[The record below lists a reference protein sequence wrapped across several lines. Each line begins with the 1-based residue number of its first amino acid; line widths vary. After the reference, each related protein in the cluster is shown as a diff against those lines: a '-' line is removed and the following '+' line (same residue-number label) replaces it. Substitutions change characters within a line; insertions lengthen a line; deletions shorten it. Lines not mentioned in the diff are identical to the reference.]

1 MGISIS
7 FRLLVDG
14 LQFTVYSLQ
23 FTVYSLQL
31 TVDSCG
37 ANTTKRKRVTS
48 NRKQ

>member
-7 FRLLVDG
+7 FRLLVD
-14 LQFTVYSLQ
+14 SLQ